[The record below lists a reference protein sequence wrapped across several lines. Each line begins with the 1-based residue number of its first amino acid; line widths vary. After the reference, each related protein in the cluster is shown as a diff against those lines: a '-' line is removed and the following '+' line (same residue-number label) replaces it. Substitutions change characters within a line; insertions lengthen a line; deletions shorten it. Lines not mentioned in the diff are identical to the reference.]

1 MLAVLGFI
9 VFLVIVG
16 ILLNDLATWT
26 KKRALCPHG
35 VRGGKVQNLC
45 AICVQEQKALEEKER
60 RERELRERQKH
71 ITAAADELRCS
82 EASRLKSMLNDSKL
96 SFSIEQLRSMSPWN
110 FEDVVARMFE
120 RMGFTI
126 QQTPKVK
133 DGGRDA
139 ILTKDGKKF
148 LLECKRYKDGSVSGE
163 PQLRGLHSAMT
174 TDRADGGYF
183 VTAGGFSKDAV
194 AFSKTVK
201 IKLVNQYDLIRM
213 MLESSPDATK
223 VDTYKVMCR
232 TCGEIVNHRL
242 TSKLYVKCCNGHG
255 VAPTSSVEQ
264 IFAAIRQQKLAATQE
279 RQCKGL
285 VGFTKSETEER
296 RRKGLV
302 GFTSKSEFFAPA
314 VDAIEASPKQAIAFL
329 NRGNTHAQKGQYDR
343 AIADYSEA
351 IRHNPKDANAFYS
364 RGNAYAQTGGYN
376 YAIPDYD
383 EAIQLNP
390 NFAEAINRRAE
401 AVARRNE
408 FSSLNKR

>member
-1 MLAVLGFI
+1 M
-9 VFLVIVG
+9 
-16 ILLNDLATWT
+16 
-26 KKRALCPHG
+26 R
-35 VRGGKVQNLC
+35 RGKVQNLC
-45 AICVQEQKALEEKER
+45 AICVQEQKAVEEKER
-60 RERELRERQKH
+60 RERELQERQKH
-71 ITAAADELRCS
+71 ITAAADELQCS

-96 SFSIEQLRSMSPWN
+96 SFSIEQLRSMSPWD

-120 RMGFTI
+120 RMGFTV

-183 VTAGGFSKDAV
+183 VTAGGFSKDAI

-201 IKLVNQYDLIRM
+201 IKLVDQYDLIRM

-223 VDTYKVMCR
+223 VETYKVMCR

-279 RQCKGL
+279 AARGSGWLYQQVRVFC
-285 VGFTKSETEER
+285 
-296 RRKGLV
+296 
-302 GFTSKSEFFAPA
+302 
-314 VDAIEASPKQAIAFL
+314 AS
-329 NRGNTHAQKGQYDR
+329 R
-343 AIADYSEA
+343 
-351 IRHNPKDANAFYS
+351 
-364 RGNAYAQTGGYN
+364 
-376 YAIPDYD
+376 
-383 EAIQLNP
+383 
-390 NFAEAINRRAE
+390 
-401 AVARRNE
+401 
-408 FSSLNKR
+408 